1 MPTHGSPCPSSKQPC
16 CPCGSVGPSTN
27 TAVGREEPGWE
38 DALVPHSSPHCF
50 PGAGCTREP
59 AVPRRKTN
67 PVGQSSGS
75 HCPLLPAPPSPLDH
89 APAWLPPSR
98 NPTVPRLSRAGR
110 SSPRA
115 QPCSARIVVPVPT
128 EHQPLADWCTGADL
142 LLTPPARLPRT
153 PLQHQRAL
161 GAGAPPEASNDPRS
175 SCPSCEPHG
184 TSLSSAH
191 GASSVGHT
199 GLGTWGGEGRVGTT
213 SPLSHTDRNT
223 ARVTHTTPPASAHG
237 PSIQHH
243 GRAKPG
249 RAMGAAPTEHA
260 LPLASLLSLS
270 STLPSNAITQ
280 WQKSA

>member
-16 CPCGSVGPSTN
+16 CPCGSVGPSTD
-27 TAVGREEPGWE
+27 TAVVREEPGWE
-38 DALVPHSSPHCF
+38 DALVPHSSPRCF

-67 PVGQSSGS
+67 PMGQSSGS

-98 NPTVPRLSRAGR
+98 NLTVPGLSRAGR
-110 SSPRA
+110 SGPRA
-115 QPCSARIVVPVPT
+115 QPCSVRIVVPVPT

-142 LLTPPARLPRT
+142 LLTPPARLPRP

-161 GAGAPPEASNDPRS
+161 GVGASPEASNDPRS

-184 TSLSSAH
+184 TSLSSVH
-191 GASSVGHT
+191 GANSVGHT
-199 GLGTWGGEGRVGTT
+199 GLGTWRGEGRVSIT

-223 ARVTHTTPPASAHG
+223 SRVTHTTAPCFCPRPQHPTPR
-237 PSIQHH
+237 PSQAGTCD
-243 GRAKPG
+243 GRSP
-249 RAMGAAPTEHA
+249 H
-260 LPLASLLSLS
+260 
-270 STLPSNAITQ
+270 
-280 WQKSA
+280 